1 MSWGVTALF
10 LTAAVLLWLIGRDNS
25 DDVIGLLEKIIAIT
39 AVMLV
44 VLLNRSV
51 LFEGAALLIALLLP
65 RAHRPPS

>member
-1 MSWGVTALF
+1 MSWGVTVLF

-39 AVMLV
+39 AVMIV

-51 LFEGAALLIALLLP
+51 LLEGAALLIDFLLP
-65 RAHRPPS
+65 RAHRPHS

>member
-1 MSWGVTALF
+1 MSWGVSALF

-25 DDVIGLLEKIIAIT
+25 DDVFGLLDKIIAVT

-51 LFEGAALLIALLLP
+51 LLEGVALLIAFVLP
-65 RAHRPPS
+65 KARRPPS

>member
-1 MSWGVTALF
+1 MSWGVTVLF

-51 LFEGAALLIALLLP
+51 LLEGAALLIAFLLP
-65 RAHRPPS
+65 SAQRPPS

>member
-10 LTAAVLLWLIGRDNS
+10 LTAAVLLWLVGRDNS

-39 AVMLV
+39 AVMLM

-51 LFEGAALLIALLLP
+51 LLEGAALLIAFLLP

>member
-1 MSWGVTALF
+1 MSWGVTVLF

-51 LFEGAALLIALLLP
+51 LLEGAALLIALLLP

>member
-1 MSWGVTALF
+1 MSWGVTVLF

-25 DDVIGLLEKIIAIT
+25 DDVIGLLEKIT

-51 LFEGAALLIALLLP
+51 LLEGAALLIAFFLP
-65 RAHRPPS
+65 RAHRSPS

>member
-10 LTAAVLLWLIGRDNS
+10 LTAAILLWLIGRDNS

-51 LFEGAALLIALLLP
+51 LLEGAALLIAFLLP
-65 RAHRPPS
+65 RAHRPHS

>member
-1 MSWGVTALF
+1 MSWGVTVLF

-51 LFEGAALLIALLLP
+51 LLEGAALLIAFLLP
-65 RAHRPPS
+65 RAQRHPS

>member
-1 MSWGVTALF
+1 MSWAVTVLF

-51 LFEGAALLIALLLP
+51 LLEGAALLIAFLLP
-65 RAHRPPS
+65 RAHRAPS

>member
-51 LFEGAALLIALLLP
+51 LFEGAALLITFLLP

>member
-10 LTAAVLLWLIGRDNS
+10 LTAAALLWLIGRDNS

-51 LFEGAALLIALLLP
+51 LLEGAALLITFLLP
-65 RAHRPPS
+65 RAHRPHS

>member
-10 LTAAVLLWLIGRDNS
+10 LTAAVLLWLLGRDNS

-51 LFEGAALLIALLLP
+51 LLEGAVLLIAFLLP

>member
-10 LTAAVLLWLIGRDNS
+10 LTAAVLLWMVGRDNS

-51 LFEGAALLIALLLP
+51 LLEGAALLIALLLP

>member
-1 MSWGVTALF
+1 MSWGVTVLF

-39 AVMLV
+39 AVMIV

-51 LFEGAALLIALLLP
+51 LLEGAALFIAFLLP

>member
-10 LTAAVLLWLIGRDNS
+10 LTAAILLWLIGRDNS

-51 LFEGAALLIALLLP
+51 LLEGTALLIAFLLP
-65 RAHRPPS
+65 KANPPPS

>member
-51 LFEGAALLIALLLP
+51 LLEGAALLIAFLLP
-65 RAHRPPS
+65 RVHRPPS

>member
-1 MSWGVTALF
+1 MSWGVTVLF

-51 LFEGAALLIALLLP
+51 LFEGAALLIAFLLP
-65 RAHRPPS
+65 RAHRSPS